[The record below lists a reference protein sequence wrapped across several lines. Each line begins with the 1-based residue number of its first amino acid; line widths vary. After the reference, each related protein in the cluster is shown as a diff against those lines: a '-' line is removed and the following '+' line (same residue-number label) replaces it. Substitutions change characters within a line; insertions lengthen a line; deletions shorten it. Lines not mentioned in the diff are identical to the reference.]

1 MRFILFFILLIPYLF
16 CVKAP
21 DKVDPPY
28 SILQYLKDQN
38 STASQDTEQNTVDAC
53 GQPTGPF
60 SPGLLFD
67 TGLTTCWAG
76 TFAILCTNTGQ
87 DGEYNN
93 IPNARTFSG
102 PTQHCQYPADYT
114 TLDTLHGL
122 TWKTCAQGQSGPTCA
137 VGGPISISWDDA
149 TAGLPGS
156 CADLNIQNGGV
167 GYAGKTNWRIPNI
180 REIASLIHYGNAPH
194 IDTAR
199 FPNTFSGNHYLSV
212 TNNALGAG
220 SAWVVNI
227 ALPTVGAF
235 TIAKNLPVNLRCV
248 SGNPLPALAL
258 TDNGDQTVTDPNT
271 GLLWAQ
277 CQDGTSGLA
286 CALGGANLLDWN
298 QALNACNV
306 MNFAAR
312 NDWRLP
318 NVNELQSII
327 NFNQGFAPVVPN
339 IIFPGIA
346 AGLFWTSTT
355 FDNNKDRA
363 HIVDLGSGQIAT
375 NDKAS
380 TLNVLCVTTQ

>member
-1 MRFILFFILLIPYLF
+1 MRFLLFFTSLLFYLF
-16 CVKAP
+16 CAKAP

-28 SILQYLKDQN
+28 LVLQYLKEQN
-38 STASQDTEQNTVDAC
+38 SSVNENPQNALDSC

-60 SPGLLFD
+60 SPGALFD
-67 TGLTTCWAG
+67 TGFTTCWAG
-76 TFAILCTNTGQ
+76 TIATLCANTGQ

-102 PTQHCQYPADYT
+102 PTQHCQYSADYT

-122 TWKTCAQGQSGPTCA
+122 TWKTCAQGQSGSNCA
-137 VGGPISISWDDA
+137 TGGPISISWDDA
-149 TAGLPGS
+149 TGGLPGS
-156 CADLNIQNGGV
+156 CADLNTQSGGK

-180 REIASLIHYGNAPH
+180 REAASLIHYGNNPH
-194 IDTAR
+194 FDTTR

-220 SAWVVNI
+220 TAWAINI
-227 ALPTVGAF
+227 ALPSTGAF

-248 SGNPLPALAL
+248 SGNPLPALSL
-258 TDNGDQTVTDPNT
+258 LDNGNQTVTDSNT

-277 CQDGTSGLA
+277 CQDGTSGPG
-286 CALGGANLLDWN
+286 CAGGGAAIWDWN
-298 QALNACNV
+298 QALNACNT
-306 MNFAAR
+306 MNFAGR

-327 NFNQGFAPVVPN
+327 DYNQGFAPVVPN
-339 IIFPGIA
+339 IIFPGITP
-346 AGLFWTSTT
+346 GLFWTSTT
-355 FDNNKDRA
+355 FDNDKNLA
-363 HIVDLGSGQIAT
+363 HVVDLSSGQIAT

-380 TLNVLCVTTQ
+380 TLNVLCVTTN